1 MYSSIIVDVFN
12 LFYRERNKTMGE
24 GLPTPS
30 VIDYANHLIDFI
42 ENTLRQY
49 QDNEKPMYLL
59 FDPIPLKD
67 LGIDSSFKF
76 KTTRQNISADYK
88 ANRKKEDESVLEVV
102 ELVRKYFSHRGE
114 KYIECLNAK
123 FEADDYVASIIKDIK
138 SKSKVYSIA
147 LYTTDEDWAR
157 YLDDDVVIINKSI
170 KEPMTVNS
178 FFEKYKF
185 IPTVSSVQMFKALF
199 GDPSDNIQGV
209 LLEKKIKRFN
219 LAKKLGFE
227 YVKKLGDERTPMVEV
242 YKEISRD
249 KVKSVVDKAKDIM
262 TPDTEVSFLESIFC
276 IDSKYDVTDALIK
289 NLNLIES
296 RCDDY
301 KKYIVSKDVDD
312 KYNVFINQVLGR
324 EKVKRPVRF
333 GKVVIRNS

>member
-1 MYSSIIVDVFN
+1 MYSNIIVDVFN
-12 LFYRERNKTMGE
+12 LFYRERNKAMGE
-24 GLPTPS
+24 GTKAPS

-42 ENTLRQY
+42 ENTLRPY

-67 LGIDSSFKF
+67 LGVDTNFKF
-76 KTTRQNISADYK
+76 KTTRQEISADYK

-114 KYIECLNAK
+114 KYIECLSDK
-123 FEADDYVASIIKDIK
+123 FEADDYVATIVKDIK
-138 SKSKVYSIA
+138 EHSKVCSIA
-147 LYTTDEDWAR
+147 MYTTDEDWAR
-157 YLDDDVVIINKSI
+157 YLDDDVVIINKGI

-185 IPTVSSVQMFKALF
+185 VPTIASVQMFKALF

-227 YVKKLGDERTPMVEV
+227 YIKKLGDEKTPMLEV

-249 KVKSVVDKAKDIM
+249 KRKSVVDKAKDIM

-276 IDSKYDVTDALIK
+276 IDSKYDVTEALIK
-289 NLNLIES
+289 NLSLIES
-296 RCDDY
+296 KCDDY
-301 KKYIVSKDVDD
+301 KKYIVSKEVDD

-324 EKVKRPVRF
+324 EKTKRPIRF
-333 GKVVIRNS
+333 GKVVIKS

>member
-1 MYSSIIVDVFN
+1 
-12 LFYRERNKTMGE
+12 
-24 GLPTPS
+24 
-30 VIDYANHLIDFI
+30 
-42 ENTLRQY
+42 
-49 QDNEKPMYLL
+49 
-59 FDPIPLKD
+59 
-67 LGIDSSFKF
+67 
-76 KTTRQNISADYK
+76 
-88 ANRKKEDESVLEVV
+88 
-102 ELVRKYFSHRGE
+102 
-114 KYIECLNAK
+114 
-123 FEADDYVASIIKDIK
+123 
-138 SKSKVYSIA
+138 
-147 LYTTDEDWAR
+147 
-157 YLDDDVVIINKSI
+157 
-170 KEPMTVNS
+170 
-178 FFEKYKF
+178 
-185 IPTVSSVQMFKALF
+185 MFKALF

-227 YVKKLGDERTPMVEV
+227 YVKKLGDEKTPMVEV

-262 TPDTEVSFLESIFC
+262 TPDTEVSFLESIFS

-324 EKVKRPVRF
+324 EKAKRPVRF